1 MSEKLGRPESKSRS
15 RSRAVSINIERRRKR
30 IKRKKSIRKSITGT
44 SERPR
49 LSVFRSATN
58 IYAQII
64 DDSTG
69 STLAAASTLS
79 KELKGKVKK
88 GGNVEA
94 AAKVGELISSLA
106 KKKKVAKVAF
116 DRNGFLYHGR
126 VKALADAARDGGLEF

>member
-1 MSEKLGRPESKSRS
+1 MN
-15 RSRAVSINIERRRKR
+15 INVERRRKR
-30 IKRKKSIRKSITGT
+30 IKRKKSIRRVITGT
-44 SERPR
+44 LERPR
-49 LSVFRSATN
+49 LSVFRTSEN

-69 STLAAASTLS
+69 STIVAASTLS
-79 KELKGKVKK
+79 KGLKGKVKT

-94 AAKVGELISSLA
+94 ATKVGELISSLA

-126 VKALADAARDGGLEF
+126 VKALAEAARAGGLEF

>member
-1 MSEKLGRPESKSRS
+1 MN
-15 RSRAVSINIERRRKR
+15 INIERRRKR
-30 IKRKKSIRKSITGT
+30 VKRKKSIRRFITGT

-49 LSVFRSATN
+49 LSVFRTATN

-69 STLAAASTLS
+69 NTLAAASTLS

-88 GGNVEA
+88 SGNVEA
-94 AAKVGELISSLA
+94 ATKVGELISTLA
-106 KKKKVAKVAF
+106 KKKKVTKVAF